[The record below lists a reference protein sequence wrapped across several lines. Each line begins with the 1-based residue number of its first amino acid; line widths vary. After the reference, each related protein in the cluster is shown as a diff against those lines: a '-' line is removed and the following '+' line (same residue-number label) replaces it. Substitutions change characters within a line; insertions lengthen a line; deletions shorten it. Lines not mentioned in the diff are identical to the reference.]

1 MPEHRRLVDAVRP
14 SMSNGVM
21 YALVHR
27 IPEPY
32 RARFMNDIPDD
43 LFTTSKRGKLMV
55 PFIVW
60 TRWLTKNGAFLKL
73 QNTKEIA

>member
-1 MPEHRRLVDAVRP
+1 MREHHRLVDAVRP
-14 SMSNGVM
+14 SMANGAM

-32 RARFMNDIPDD
+32 RTRFMNDISDD

-55 PFIVW
+55 PFMVW
-60 TRWLTKNGAFLKL
+60 TRWLTKNEVFLKL
-73 QNTKEIA
+73 QDMKEIA

>member
-1 MPEHRRLVDAVRP
+1 
-14 SMSNGVM
+14 
-21 YALVHR
+21 
-27 IPEPY
+27 
-32 RARFMNDIPDD
+32 MNDIPDD